1 MQVLTNQE
9 INLVFGGNDNR
20 SLGLIVCDRFRHRG
34 LRLVCELVRDAIVL
48 EGAAEV
54 GSEMGKSRP
63 SSYDHTN
70 DMNDRLAR
78 HGLPPSGRNGNF

>member
-9 INLVFGGNDNR
+9 VNLVFDGKYNR
-20 SLGLIVCDRFRHRG
+20 RLGPI
-34 LRLVCELVRDAIVL
+34 VCELVRHVIVL

-63 SSYDHTN
+63 TSYDHTK
-70 DMNDRLAR
+70 DTNDRLAR
-78 HGLPPSGRNGNF
+78 HGLPPSGQNGNF